1 MKRRIAEFRQGY
13 ETSSSTASPVPKEAA
28 YKALPGTAPRPKGE
42 PPAETSGQP
51 HAKAVPTE
59 AAGRIQPC
67 RAPGSGDDGGGD
79 DQSEYTLETID
90 EEEGE
95 EEEDRGEADPLVLI
109 EGTAI
114 SWQLKVF
121 VSLENETMEDVLLIG
136 S

>member
-1 MKRRIAEFRQGY
+1 M
-13 ETSSSTASPVPKEAA
+13 
-28 YKALPGTAPRPKGE
+28 
-42 PPAETSGQP
+42 
-51 HAKAVPTE
+51 
-59 AAGRIQPC
+59 
-67 RAPGSGDDGGGD
+67 
-79 DQSEYTLETID
+79 D

-95 EEEDRGEADPLVLI
+95 EEENRGEADPLVLI